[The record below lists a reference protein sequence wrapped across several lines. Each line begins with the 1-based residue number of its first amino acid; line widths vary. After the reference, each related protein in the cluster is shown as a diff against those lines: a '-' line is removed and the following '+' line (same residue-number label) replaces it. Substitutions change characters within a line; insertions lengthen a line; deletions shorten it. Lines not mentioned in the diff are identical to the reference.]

1 MHPSLTLTFIVFV
14 AGYITAR
21 FSLVSRAFEFLVFAW
36 ESGVFGRVVKG
47 VALLT
52 LLFIILL
59 IPLER
64 IAARET
70 RLHSRASSGGISA
83 REQLRR
89 RGSF

>member
-14 AGYITAR
+14 AGYITAQ
-21 FSLVSRAFEFLVFAW
+21 FSLISRAFELLVFAW
-36 ESGVFGRVVKG
+36 ENGAFGR
-47 VALLT
+47 ALKAAAILT
-52 LLFIILL
+52 FIYFIIL